1 MSILQLVK
9 PSDPI
14 LSQQL
19 KKFDFKN
26 PEYEPNQL
34 AVDLA
39 ETMIANKGLGL
50 AANQIG
56 IPYAVFAITG
66 DPIRVMFNPRI
77 VDSSPETVVME
88 EGCLSFPGLY
98 LKVERPAVVK
108 VRYSRP
114 DNETV
119 TEIFE
124 GLSARIVQH
133 EMDHLIG
140 IKFASYV
147 PEVKVRHALEKV
159 RKSGTKIAYSDAMV

>member
-1 MSILQLVK
+1 MSVLTLVK

-14 LSQQL
+14 LSQEL
-19 KKFDFKN
+19 KRFEFDN

-56 IPYAVFAITG
+56 IPYAVLAITG

-77 VDSSPETVVME
+77 VDTSEETVLME

-98 LKVERPAVVK
+98 LKLERPAVVK

-114 DNETV
+114 NGETV
-119 TEIFE
+119 TEVFE

-133 EMDHLIG
+133 EIDHLKG

-147 PEVKVRHALEKV
+147 KETKVRHALEKI
-159 RKSGTKIAYSDAMV
+159 RRTGTKIAYADAIG